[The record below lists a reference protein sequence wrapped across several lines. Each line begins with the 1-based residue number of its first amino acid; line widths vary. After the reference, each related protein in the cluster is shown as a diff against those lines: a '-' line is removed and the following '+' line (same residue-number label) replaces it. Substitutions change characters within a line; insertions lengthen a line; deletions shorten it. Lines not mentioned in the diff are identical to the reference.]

1 MHTAMIQIKLLFG
14 PKEMVAKVE
23 PKRMHVKIPKLMKYE
38 LTANIFQGQDMQPAD
53 DNGLADPYVKV
64 SWGGVERETAVIEK
78 TLQPIWYQRLTIPL
92 DLPRDLH
99 YAPKIVLTVNDSDP
113 ILGVSVKIADPIIG
127 FALCPPDGEPT
138 AEDNKPRS
146 LKEYFIRPGVG
157 VPSPPEWIELF
168 STEGMEAMAMHRQDP
183 KDNERP
189 PNVGKILVSF
199 ELRPEQDRTSPDL
212 ARARPSSPELARA
225 RSSSPDLAPGRRR
238 ASWRSRTWRRPSS
251 PRVRAAAAATARAMA
266 AAAA

>member
-92 DLPRDLH
+92 DLPRDLTL
-99 YAPKIVLTVNDSDP
+99 APKIVMLVYDSDP
-113 ILGVSVKIADPIIG
+113 FLGITIARSVADPVIG
-127 FALCPPDGEPT
+127 IAICPPDH
-138 AEDNKPRS
+138 DNPEKPPRD
-146 LKEYFIRPGVG
+146 LKEYAVRHGATNDKPPGAA
-157 VPSPPEWIELF
+157 P
-168 STEGMEAMAMHRQDP
+168 
-183 KDNERP
+183 
-189 PNVGKILVSF
+189 
-199 ELRPEQDRTSPDL
+199 LR
-212 ARARPSSPELARA
+212 
-225 RSSSPDLAPGRRR
+225 G
-238 ASWRSRTWRRPSS
+238 
-251 PRVRAAAAATARAMA
+251 
-266 AAAA
+266 